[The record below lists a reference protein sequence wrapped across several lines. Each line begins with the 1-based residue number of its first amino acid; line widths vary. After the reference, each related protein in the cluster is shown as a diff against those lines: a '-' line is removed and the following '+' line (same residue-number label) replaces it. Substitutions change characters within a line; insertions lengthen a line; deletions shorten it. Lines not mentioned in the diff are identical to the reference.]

1 MNIRSAGNFLMH
13 RMTKRERILG
23 TMLEMVAKNG
33 IQATPMSL
41 IAKSA
46 EVATGTIYHH
56 FKSKEEILNAAYL
69 EKKKDFQEIIEK
81 SLKGETSVELRFK
94 SMWMGIYEYYIQ
106 QPLVFRFTQQTSS
119 TPIITKESREKGFS
133 YYQGALDFFREG
145 IDAGIFIEMN
155 VVLMAELIHGNIC
168 TLVEMELNEEI
179 EASAEIL
186 AGAIKFSWRAILKA

>member
-1 MNIRSAGNFLMH
+1 M
-13 RMTKRERILG
+13 
-23 TMLEMVAKNG
+23 EMVAQNG

-56 FKSKEEILNAAYL
+56 FKSKEEILNEAYL
-69 EKKKDFQEIIEK
+69 EKKKDFQQIIEK
-81 SLKGETSVELRFK
+81 SLSGEKPVELRFK
-94 SMWMGIYEYYIQ
+94 SIWMGIYEYYIQ

-119 TPIITKESREKGFS
+119 TPIITKESREKGFT

-145 IDAGIFIEMN
+145 IEAGMFIEMN

-179 EASAEIL
+179 EPSAENL
-186 AGAIKFSWRAILKA
+186 AGAIKFSWRAILKR